1 MIGGRDGVKVRGM
14 VAGRLRKAVSRKL
27 PSWERA
33 FSEPRAEPGR
43 PLIFDLLFWAFF
55 AVTYA
60 SYLRDTA
67 PRFGVV
73 PVSLAMGALAAVW
86 AVLPWSPRV
95 PRRRMLAA
103 PAFLVVTFAVGCLTG
118 LSWSNA
124 FYSISVA
131 NGVFLFGFARGLVY
145 AAALLPVIFSN
156 YLLARPA
163 WGFEQAALITAWEIP
178 TFAFVTGICA
188 PILRATERQKQTQAL
203 LAELESAHA
212 ELKRYAA
219 RARELAIS
227 EERAR
232 MAREMH
238 DTVGHYL
245 TVVNVQLEA
254 AGKLMDRD
262 PSRAKAEVDKAKT
275 LASEAL
281 SEVRRSVRALK
292 PLAVEER
299 TGAGALRALIRGFEG
314 TGPAVS
320 FDVVGEERELAPEAE
335 LVLYRALQEGLTN
348 ALRHSN
354 ARHVRATLA
363 FENGGA
369 RLTVSDDGEGVP
381 EGTPPGFGLSGLR
394 ERAAALG
401 GGMRTG
407 NAPEG
412 GFALEVRLP
421 VGEAAR

>member
-1 MIGGRDGVKVRGM
+1 M
-14 VAGRLRKAVSRKL
+14 VAGGLREALSRKWL
-27 PSWERA
+27 SRERA
-33 FSEPRAEPGR
+33 VSEPRAGSGR
-43 PLIFDLLFWAFF
+43 PLIFDLLFWGFF
-55 AVTYA
+55 AITYA
-60 SYLRDTA
+60 SYLTA
-67 PRFGVV
+67 TERAFGVV
-73 PVSLAMGALAAVW
+73 PVSLAMGVLAAVW

-103 PAFLVVTFAVGCLTG
+103 PAFLVATFVVGCLTG
-118 LSWSNA
+118 LTWSNA

-131 NGVFLFGFARGLVY
+131 NGVFLFGFGRGLVY

-156 YLLARPA
+156 YLVARPA
-163 WGFEQAALITAWEIP
+163 WTFEQAAEITAWEIP

-188 PILRATERQKQTQAL
+188 PILRATARQEQTQAL

-212 ELKRYAA
+212 ELKRHSVKV
-219 RARELAIS
+219 RELAIS

-232 MAREMH
+232 MAREIH

-262 PSRAKAEVDKAKT
+262 PNRAKSEVEKAKT

-281 SEVRRSVRALK
+281 GEVRRSVSALK

-320 FDVVGEERELAPEAE
+320 FDVTGEERELPPETE

-348 ALRHSN
+348 ALRHSG
-354 ARHVRATLA
+354 ARRVHVALA
-363 FENGGA
+363 FDNGGV
-369 RLTVSDDGEGVP
+369 RITVSDDGDGVP
-381 EGTPPGFGLSGLR
+381 AEKPPGFGLSGLK
-394 ERAAALG
+394 ERAASLG
-401 GGMRTG
+401 GEARAG
-407 NAPEG
+407 NAPDG
-412 GFALEVRLP
+412 GFALEVELP
-421 VGEAAR
+421 VGEAR